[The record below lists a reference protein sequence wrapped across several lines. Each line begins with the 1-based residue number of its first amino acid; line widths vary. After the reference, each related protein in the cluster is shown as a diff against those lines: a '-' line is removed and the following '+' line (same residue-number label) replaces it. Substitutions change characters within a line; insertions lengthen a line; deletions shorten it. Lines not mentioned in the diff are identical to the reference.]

1 MGHCAESDRPNH
13 APISTNGKMLFI
25 INAMDHFRSFPVLLL
40 ALYLLDV
47 TASWGQNQGLNDLR
61 LRKARLPQNAI
72 VVGKLVGHDDYR
84 RTYLRISSGEYL
96 ITRNSNSHPFRVVS
110 FSPDR
115 LDISLQQ
122 HPLSDPTDPRWV
134 IFRFFQNERQLMTSM
149 ILEEV
154 DYAVLRTRSQAR
166 EVNRANPF
174 MVVIPLKT
182 AANTV
187 HMVVYNL
194 SHPVLKSAQVRRALS
209 YAINKRKMVEELL
222 VRDGIVARGSP
233 YETDRP
239 YYARGLDDYKYD
251 PKKAIQILRTAGWR
265 DLDRDGVLE
274 KNGYELKIRLAFE
287 KGMHLAERVARRIK
301 LDLFEIGIE
310 IIPVPYTKIEMTERL
325 MRGDYQAAL
334 LEQQFEE
341 SIDSLYGF
349 FADPQK
355 GFVRFRNRNFDML
368 YRKAKK
374 QLPGD
379 RHRMV
384 AHQLQAII
392 NRYCLASFLFYRYYD
407 YHLFNIK
414 KVDNFYDERAAQV
427 KPFDQWSIKQTY
439 GRK

>member
-1 MGHCAESDRPNH
+1 MFFLKQENH
-13 APISTNGKMLFI
+13 RFKPYTSLILASLLMSTNL
-25 INAMDHFRSFPVLLL
+25 
-40 ALYLLDV
+40 
-47 TASWGQNQGLNDLR
+47 SWGQNQGIHDLR
-61 LRKARLPQNAI
+61 LRGTRFNRNAI

-84 RTYLRISSGEYL
+84 RIYLRVSNGEYL
-96 ITRNSNSHPFRVVS
+96 ITRTGNSRPFRVLAY
-110 FSPDR
+110 SPDR
-115 LDISLQQ
+115 LEVSLER
-122 HPLSDPTDPRWV
+122 HSLSDQTDPRWIV
-134 IFRFFQNERQLMTSM
+134 FRFFQNERQLMTSM
-149 ILEEV
+149 ILEQV

-182 AANTV
+182 ATNTV
-187 HMVVYNL
+187 QMVVYNL
-194 SHPVLKSAQVRRALS
+194 AHPVLGSAEVRRALS

-222 VRDGIVARGSP
+222 VNDGIVARGSP
-233 YETDRP
+233 YESDRP
-239 YYARGLDDYKYD
+239 YYARGLDEYRYD
-251 PKKAIQILRTAGWR
+251 PKKAIQILQADGWR

-274 KNGYELKIRLAFE
+274 KNGHELKIRLAFE

-310 IIPVPYTKIEMTERL
+310 IVPVPYTRIELTERL

-341 SIDSLYGF
+341 SIDSLYRF
-349 FADPQK
+349 FADGRR

-368 YRKAKK
+368 YKKAKK
-374 QLPGD
+374 QPPGE
-379 RHRMV
+379 RHRAV
-384 AHQLQAII
+384 AYQLQAII

-414 KVDNFYDERAAQV
+414 KVDNFYDERAARV